1 MEYYTDRHFFYGS
14 LAALTYAVFAV
25 LCELIVGSAATL
37 VVSRGQLHTVLLTA
51 SISDST
57 GVDGWGETHR
67 VRHDRSTIKGDVQYP
82 NVID

>member
-1 MEYYTDRHFFYGS
+1 MHTSTQFFLNGR
-14 LAALTYAVFAV
+14 LVALTLAVFAV
-25 LCELIVGSAATL
+25 LCKMIVGSTATL